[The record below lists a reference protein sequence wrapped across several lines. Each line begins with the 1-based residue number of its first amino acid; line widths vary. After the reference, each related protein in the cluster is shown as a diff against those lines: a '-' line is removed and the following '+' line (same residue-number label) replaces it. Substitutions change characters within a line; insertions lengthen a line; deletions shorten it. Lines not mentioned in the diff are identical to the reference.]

1 MKVSEKSFEEAIEAH
16 LLAAGFLQRDSKE
29 HYDKTLCL
37 DPQLVTDFIIA
48 TQPEEWK
55 KLQKQHGKDTKR
67 KFLDRV
73 SSEIKKRGTLE
84 VLRVGV
90 KDYGCKFKL
99 AYFVPSSGLN
109 PELQKL
115 FAGNIFSVIRQLKF
129 SEKTEQSLDL
139 GLFVNGIPLFT
150 AELKNPL
157 NGQNVEHSVWQ
168 YKRDRSPK
176 ESLFHMGTCLAH
188 FAVDPELVY
197 MTTHLT
203 GTKTIFLPFN
213 QGRDGGAGNPPSL
226 TTYASAYLWEQIWA
240 KDSIL
245 NLIQHF
251 ISIIEEEDE
260 KGRKTGK
267 KKLIFPRY
275 HQLDAV
281 RRLVDHAKHYGT
293 GHQYLIQHSAGSGKS
308 NSIAWLAH
316 QLSVLHDANDKR
328 VFDSIIVITDRRI
341 LDRQLQRTV
350 RQFQHTLGVVENIDK
365 TAKELKKAL
374 QEGKTVI
381 VTTLQKFPVIADE
394 IQDLL
399 LFFKLNCLMFSEY
412 LGPRY
417 KLFRL

>member
-157 NGQNVEHSVWQ
+157 NGQ
-168 YKRDRSPK
+168 
-176 ESLFHMGTCLAH
+176 
-188 FAVDPELVY
+188 
-197 MTTHLT
+197 
-203 GTKTIFLPFN
+203 KT
-213 QGRDGGAGNPPSL
+213 
-226 TTYASAYLWEQIWA
+226 
-240 KDSIL
+240 
-245 NLIQHF
+245 
-251 ISIIEEEDE
+251 
-260 KGRKTGK
+260 
-267 KKLIFPRY
+267 
-275 HQLDAV
+275 
-281 RRLVDHAKHYGT
+281 
-293 GHQYLIQHSAGSGKS
+293 
-308 NSIAWLAH
+308 
-316 QLSVLHDANDKR
+316 
-328 VFDSIIVITDRRI
+328 
-341 LDRQLQRTV
+341 
-350 RQFQHTLGVVENIDK
+350 
-365 TAKELKKAL
+365 
-374 QEGKTVI
+374 
-381 VTTLQKFPVIADE
+381 
-394 IQDLL
+394 
-399 LFFKLNCLMFSEY
+399 
-412 LGPRY
+412 
-417 KLFRL
+417 